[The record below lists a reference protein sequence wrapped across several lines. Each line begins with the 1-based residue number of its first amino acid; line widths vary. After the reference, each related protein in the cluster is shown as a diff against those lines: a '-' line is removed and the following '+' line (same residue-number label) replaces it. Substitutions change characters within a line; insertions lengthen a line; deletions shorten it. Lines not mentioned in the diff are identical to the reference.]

1 MVKITSIFSSSTEQA
16 ARLYN
21 IDPREVI
28 FCQAVAG
35 GADRGDAY
43 FSIFVRGNNKGLT
56 THIQLTTAADD
67 LLRQKPGLRILINRL
82 KVNKPLKADKEE
94 RIQELTQVEN
104 DNDNEEENEGGGQ
117 QQNEVLKK
125 ISDKSFI
132 LAELYKSLGSLR
144 GKERAAVLMQ
154 IADLQ
159 RMKQDDLKEDEEK
172 RTFYLPFVSSCRS
185 CKLMKLYKEVESLKE
200 V

>member
-21 IDPREVI
+21 LEPREVI

-43 FSIFVRGNNKGLT
+43 FAIFVRGNNKGLT
-56 THIQLTTAADD
+56 THVQLTTAADD
-67 LLRQKPGLRILINRL
+67 LLRTKPGLRVLINRL
-82 KVNKPLKADKEE
+82 KVNKPLKADKTE
-94 RIQELTQVEN
+94 RLQELTQVESN
-104 DNDNEEENEGGGQ
+104 DNNEEENERQ
-117 QQNEVLKK
+117 QDEVIKK

>member
-21 IDPREVI
+21 LDPREVI
-28 FCQAVAG
+28 FCQAIAG
-35 GADRGDAY
+35 GADRGDAF

-67 LLRQKPGLRILINRL
+67 LLRSKPGLRVLINRL
-82 KVNKPLKADKEE
+82 KVNKPLKADKTE
-94 RIQELTQVEN
+94 RLQELTEN
-104 DNDNEEENEGGGQ
+104 EIDNNNEEENERQ
-117 QQNEVLKK
+117 QDEVLKK

-159 RMKQDDLKEDEEK
+159 RMKNDDLKEDEEK

>member
-1 MVKITSIFSSSTEQA
+1 MTKITSIFSSSTEQA

-21 IDPREVI
+21 LEPREVI
-28 FCQAVAG
+28 FCQAIAG

-43 FSIFVRGNNKGLT
+43 FAIFVRGNNKGLT

-82 KVNKPLKADKEE
+82 KVNKPLKADKTE
-94 RIQELTQVEN
+94 RLQELTQVESD
-104 DNDNEEENEGGGQ
+104 DNENEEENERQ
-117 QQNEVLKK
+117 QDEVMKK

-132 LAELYKSLGSLR
+132 LAELYKSLGGLR
-144 GKERAAVLMQ
+144 GRERASVLVQ

>member
-28 FCQAVAG
+28 FCQAIAG

-56 THIQLTTAADD
+56 THVQLTTAADD
-67 LLRQKPGLRILINRL
+67 LLRTKPGLRVLINRL
-82 KVNKPLKADKEE
+82 KVNKPLKADKTE
-94 RIQELTQVEN
+94 RLQELTQDESN
-104 DNDNEEENEGGGQ
+104 NDNEEENEIN
-117 QQNEVLKK
+117 NEVMKK

-132 LAELYKSLGSLR
+132 LSELYKSLGSLR

>member
-1 MVKITSIFSSSTEQA
+1 MTKITSIFSSSTEQA

-21 IDPREVI
+21 IEPREVI
-28 FCQAVAG
+28 FCQAIAG

-67 LLRQKPGLRILINRL
+67 LLRSKPGLRVLINRL
-82 KVNKPLKADKEE
+82 KVNKPLKADKTE
-94 RIQELTQVEN
+94 RLQELTQVESN
-104 DNDNEEENEGGGQ
+104 DDNEEENERQ
-117 QQNEVLKK
+117 QDEVLKK

-132 LAELYKSLGSLR
+132 LSELYKSLGSLR

>member
-21 IDPREVI
+21 IEPREVI
-28 FCQAVAG
+28 FCQAIAG

-82 KVNKPLKADKEE
+82 KVNKPLKVDKEQ
-94 RIQELTQVEN
+94 RIQELTINES
-104 DNDNEEENEGGGQ
+104 DNDNEEENERQ
-117 QQNEVLKK
+117 QDEVMKK

-132 LAELYKSLGSLR
+132 LAELYKSLGGLR
-144 GKERAAVLMQ
+144 GRERAAVLVQ

>member
-1 MVKITSIFSSSTEQA
+1 MTKITSIFSSATEQA

-21 IDPREVI
+21 LEPREII

-67 LLRQKPGLRILINRL
+67 LLRSKPGLRVLINRL
-82 KVNKPLKADKEE
+82 KVNKPLKADKDQ
-94 RIQELTQVEN
+94 RIQELTQVESYN
-104 DNDNEEENEGGGQ
+104 ENEEENERQ
-117 QQNEVLKK
+117 QDEVLKK

-132 LAELYKSLGSLR
+132 LSELYKSLGSLR

-159 RMKQDDLKEDEEK
+159 RMKNDDLKEDEEK
-172 RTFYLPFVSSCRS
+172 RTLYRRVGLVS
-185 CKLMKLYKEVESLKE
+185 
-200 V
+200 

>member
-21 IDPREVI
+21 IEPREVI

-56 THIQLTTAADD
+56 THVQLTTAADD
-67 LLRQKPGLRILINRL
+67 LLRSKPGMRVLINRL
-82 KVNKPLKADKEE
+82 KVNKPLKADKTE
-94 RIQELTQVEN
+94 RIQELTQDESN
-104 DNDNEEENEGGGQ
+104 NNEEENERQ
-117 QQNEVLKK
+117 QDEVMKK

-132 LAELYKSLGSLR
+132 LAELYKSLGGLR
-144 GKERAAVLMQ
+144 GRERAAVLVQ

>member
-21 IDPREVI
+21 IEPREVI
-28 FCQAVAG
+28 FCQAIAG

-67 LLRQKPGLRILINRL
+67 LLRSKPGLRVLINRL
-82 KVNKPLKADKEE
+82 KVNKPLKADKTE
-94 RIQELTQVEN
+94 RIQELTQDESNN
-104 DNDNEEENEGGGQ
+104 DENEEENERQ
-117 QQNEVLKK
+117 QDEVMKK

-132 LAELYKSLGSLR
+132 LAELYKSLGGLR
-144 GKERAAVLMQ
+144 GRERAAVLVQ

>member
-1 MVKITSIFSSSTEQA
+1 M
-16 ARLYN
+16 
-21 IDPREVI
+21 
-28 FCQAVAG
+28 
-35 GADRGDAY
+35 
-43 FSIFVRGNNKGLT
+43 
-56 THIQLTTAADD
+56 
-67 LLRQKPGLRILINRL
+67 
-82 KVNKPLKADKEE
+82 KADKEQ
-94 RIQELTQVEN
+94 RIQELTQVESN
-104 DNDNEEENEGGGQ
+104 NDNEEENERQ
-117 QQNEVLKK
+117 QDEVMKK

-132 LAELYKSLGSLR
+132 LSELYKSLGSLR

-172 RTFYLPFVSSCRS
+172 RTFYLPFVSSCRA

>member
-1 MVKITSIFSSSTEQA
+1 MTKITSIFSSSTEQA

-21 IDPREVI
+21 LEPREVI
-28 FCQAVAG
+28 FCQAIAG

-67 LLRQKPGLRILINRL
+67 LLRQKPGLRIMINRL

-104 DNDNEEENEGGGQ
+104 DNENNEENERQ
-117 QQNEVLKK
+117 QDEVMKK

-132 LAELYKSLGSLR
+132 LAELYKSLGGLR
-144 GKERAAVLMQ
+144 GRERAAVLVQ

>member
-21 IDPREVI
+21 IEPREVI

-43 FSIFVRGNNKGLT
+43 FAIFVRGNNKGLT
-56 THIQLTTAADD
+56 THNQLTTAADD
-67 LLRQKPGLRILINRL
+67 LLRSKPGLRVLINRL
-82 KVNKPLKADKEE
+82 KVNKPLKADKEQ
-94 RIQELTQVEN
+94 RIQELTQVESN
-104 DNDNEEENEGGGQ
+104 NDNEEENERQ
-117 QQNEVLKK
+117 QDEVMKK

-132 LAELYKSLGSLR
+132 LSELYKSLGSLR

>member
-1 MVKITSIFSSSTEQA
+1 MTKITSIFSSSTEQA

-21 IDPREVI
+21 LEPREVI
-28 FCQAVAG
+28 FCQAIAG

-56 THIQLTTAADD
+56 THVQLTTAADD
-67 LLRQKPGLRILINRL
+67 LLRSKPGLRVLINRL
-82 KVNKPLKADKEE
+82 KVNKPLKADKEQ
-94 RIQELTQVEN
+94 RIQELTQEES
-104 DNDNEEENEGGGQ
+104 DNDNEENERQ
-117 QQNEVLKK
+117 QDEVMKK

-132 LAELYKSLGSLR
+132 LAELYKSLGGLR
-144 GKERAAVLMQ
+144 GRERAAVLVQ

>member
-1 MVKITSIFSSSTEQA
+1 MTKIISIFSSSTEQA

-21 IDPREVI
+21 LEPREVI

-67 LLRQKPGLRILINRL
+67 LLRSKPGLRVLINRL
-82 KVNKPLKADKEE
+82 KVNKPLKADKTE
-94 RIQELTQVEN
+94 RLQELTQVESN
-104 DNDNEEENEGGGQ
+104 DDNEEEGGEQ

-125 ISDKSFI
+125 IQDKSFI
-132 LAELYKSLGSLR
+132 LSELYKSLGSLR

>member
-21 IDPREVI
+21 IEPREVI

-35 GADRGDAY
+35 GADRGDA
-43 FSIFVRGNNKGLT
+43 FFAIFVRGNNKGLT
-56 THIQLTTAADD
+56 THVQLTTAADD
-67 LLRQKPGLRILINRL
+67 LLRSKPGLRVLINRL
-82 KVNKPLKADKEE
+82 KVNKPLKVDKTE
-94 RIQELTQVEN
+94 RLQELTQDESN
-104 DNDNEEENEGGGQ
+104 DDNEEENERQ
-117 QQNEVLKK
+117 QDEVMKK

-132 LAELYKSLGSLR
+132 LAELYKSLGGLR
-144 GKERAAVLMQ
+144 GRERAAVLVQ

>member
-1 MVKITSIFSSSTEQA
+1 MPKTNSIFSASTEQL

-21 IDPREVI
+21 LDPRDII
-28 FCQAVAG
+28 FCQALAG
-35 GADRGDAY
+35 GADRGDA
-43 FSIFVRGNNKGLT
+43 FFAIFIRGNNKT
-56 THIQLTTAADD
+56 IQNYNDTINAADD
-67 LLRQKPGLRILINRL
+67 YFRQKPGLRVLVNRL
-82 KVNKPLKADKEE
+82 KVNKPLKADKEQ
-94 RIQELTQVEN
+94 RIQELTQVESE
-104 DNDNEEENEGGGQ
+104 NDNEENNEKQ
-117 QQNEVLKK
+117 QDEVMKK

-132 LAELYKSLGSLR
+132 LAELYKSLGGLR
-144 GKERAAVLMQ
+144 GRERAAVLVQ

>member
-21 IDPREVI
+21 LDPREVI
-28 FCQAVAG
+28 FCQAIAG

-43 FSIFVRGNNKGLT
+43 FAIFVRGNNKGLT
-56 THIQLTTAADD
+56 THVQLTTAADD
-67 LLRQKPGLRILINRL
+67 LLRQKPGLRVLINRL

-94 RIQELTQVEN
+94 RIQELTQIES
-104 DNDNEEENEGGGQ
+104 DDNEEENEKQ
-117 QQNEVLKK
+117 QDEVMKK

-132 LAELYKSLGSLR
+132 LSELYKSLGSLR

-159 RMKQDDLKEDEEK
+159 RMKNDDLKEDEEK

-185 CKLMKLYKEVESLKE
+185 CKLMRLYKEVESLKE

>member
-21 IDPREVI
+21 LEPREVI
-28 FCQAVAG
+28 FCQAIAG

-67 LLRQKPGLRILINRL
+67 LLRSKPGLRVLINRL
-82 KVNKPLKADKEE
+82 KVNKPLKADKTE
-94 RIQELTQVEN
+94 RLQELTQVESN
-104 DNDNEEENEGGGQ
+104 DDNEEENEKQ
-117 QQNEVLKK
+117 QDEVLKK

-132 LAELYKSLGSLR
+132 LAELYKSLGGLR
-144 GKERAAVLMQ
+144 GRERAAVLVQ

-185 CKLMKLYKEVESLKE
+185 CKLMKLYKEVESLKD

>member
-21 IDPREVI
+21 IEPREVI
-28 FCQAVAG
+28 FCQAIAG
-35 GADRGDAY
+35 GADRGDA
-43 FSIFVRGNNKGLT
+43 FFAIFVRGNNKGLT
-56 THIQLTTAADD
+56 THVQLTTAADD
-67 LLRQKPGLRILINRL
+67 LLRSKPGLRVLINRL
-82 KVNKPLKADKEE
+82 KVNKPLKADKTE
-94 RIQELTQVEN
+94 RIQELTQVESN
-104 DNDNEEENEGGGQ
+104 DDNEEENERQ
-117 QQNEVLKK
+117 QDEVMKK

-132 LAELYKSLGSLR
+132 LAELYKSLGGLR
-144 GKERAAVLMQ
+144 GRERAAVLVQ

>member
-21 IDPREVI
+21 IEPREVV
-28 FCQAVAG
+28 FCQAIAG

-67 LLRQKPGLRILINRL
+67 LLRTKPGLRVLINRL
-82 KVNKPLKADKEE
+82 KVNKPLKADKTE
-94 RIQELTQVEN
+94 RLQELTQDESGN
-104 DNDNEEENEGGGQ
+104 ENEEENERQ
-117 QQNEVLKK
+117 QDEVMKK

-132 LAELYKSLGSLR
+132 LSELYKSLGSLR

>member
-1 MVKITSIFSSSTEQA
+1 MVKITSIFSSATEQA

-28 FCQAVAG
+28 FCQAIAG

-56 THIQLTTAADD
+56 THVQLTTAADD
-67 LLRQKPGLRILINRL
+67 LLRTKPGLRVLINRL
-82 KVNKPLKADKEE
+82 KVNKPLKADKEQ
-94 RIQELTQVEN
+94 RLQELTQVESN
-104 DNDNEEENEGGGQ
+104 DENEGENERQ
-117 QQNEVLKK
+117 QDEVMKK

-132 LAELYKSLGSLR
+132 LAELYKSLGGLR
-144 GKERAAVLMQ
+144 GRERAAVLVQ

-172 RTFYLPFVSSCRS
+172 RTFYLPFISSCRS